1 MSVLRV
7 KRASPGRS
15 TRRPGRVLAAMIL
28 FGTCVLLT
36 PLPHAVAQDGGAT
49 AGVGDR
55 VAPGGT
61 APGGTVPGGTAHSG
75 VAGAERF
82 LALEAR
88 AQLLVS
94 DQEAAAEALI
104 TWTEEQGGYFVERSL
119 ERVVLRLPADAFDE
133 LRAVAGSTAEDVIT
147 YNPSAQDLRQEL
159 SFVEAAI
166 AGREENL
173 ERVLAFLDESD
184 DIEGTL
190 ALERE
195 ISSLMQELEALR
207 GRGRAIR
214 TRIAYA
220 RAEIAL
226 SARAADIP
234 DRVPSSFDWLNSL
247 DLYDFIEEVAR

>member
-1 MSVLRV
+1 MNVLRV
-7 KRASPGRS
+7 KRVSPGRS
-15 TRRPGRVLAAMIL
+15 TRRPGRVVAAMIL
-28 FGTCVLLT
+28 FGAWVFFA
-36 PLPHAVAQDGGAT
+36 PLPHAVAQDGGA
-49 AGVGDR
+49 AGSGDG
-55 VAPGGT
+55 VPPGGT
-61 APGGTVPGGTAHSG
+61 APGDTAPSG
-75 VAGAERF
+75 AAGAERF

-94 DQEAAAEALI
+94 DREAAADALI
-104 TWTEEQGGYFVERSL
+104 TWTEEEGGYFVERSL
-119 ERVVLRLPADAFDE
+119 ERVVLRVPADAFDE

-147 YNPSAQDLRQEL
+147 YNPSAQDLREEL
-159 SFVEAAI
+159 SRVEAAI
-166 AGREENL
+166 ASREENL
-173 ERVLAFLDESD
+173 ERVLSFLDESD

-190 ALERE
+190 ALEQE

-207 GRGRAIR
+207 GRERAIR

>member
-1 MSVLRV
+1 M
-7 KRASPGRS
+7 RAA
-15 TRRPGRVLAAMIL
+15 VIL
-28 FGTCVLLT
+28 FVACVLLA
-36 PLPHAVAQDGGAT
+36 PAPRAVAQDDGEA
-49 AGVGDR
+49 
-55 VAPGGT
+55 GGT
-61 APGGTVPGGTAHSG
+61 G
-75 VAGAERF
+75 F

-94 DQEAAAEALI
+94 DREAASEALI
-104 TWTEEQGGYFVERSL
+104 TWAEEQGGYFVERSL
-119 ERVVLRLPADAFDE
+119 ERVVLRVPADAFDE
-133 LRAVAGSTAEDVIT
+133 LREVSRMTAEEIIT

-159 SFVEAAI
+159 SAVEAAI
-166 AGREENL
+166 ASREENL

-195 ISSLMQELEALR
+195 ISSLMQELESLR
-207 GRGRAIR
+207 GRERAIR

-226 SARAADIP
+226 SAQAADIP

-247 DLYDFIEEVAR
+247 DLYDFIGEASR

>member
-1 MSVLRV
+1 M
-7 KRASPGRS
+7 RAAVILLGACILLVP
-15 TRRPGRVLAAMIL
+15 VAHAA
-28 FGTCVLLT
+28 
-36 PLPHAVAQDGGAT
+36 AQDDGA
-49 AGVGDR
+49 A
-55 VAPGGT
+55 GGT
-61 APGGTVPGGTAHSG
+61 G
-75 VAGAERF
+75 F

-94 DQEAAAEALI
+94 DREAAADELI
-104 TWTEEQGGYFVERSL
+104 TWAEEQGGYFVERSL
-119 ERVVLRLPADAFDE
+119 ERVVLRVPADAFDE
-133 LRAVAGSTAEDVIT
+133 LREVSRMTAEEIIT

-159 SFVEAAI
+159 SAVEAAI
-166 AGREENL
+166 ASREENL

-195 ISSLMQELEALR
+195 ISSLMQELESLR
-207 GRGRAIR
+207 GRERAIR

-226 SARAADIP
+226 SAQAADIP

-247 DLYDFIEEVAR
+247 DLYDFIGEASR